1 MDQLAL
7 SLIAPILGALL
18 YGWLHERPLRMA
30 LLDRFMYLAVP
41 ALIAWQVLPHAWAEF
56 GILSIG
62 VLLLGLCVPTLIEYF
77 SRSLAPHMDDMAL
90 LGGLSGLLLH
100 ALLEGAAL
108 AAPGAGVST
117 AVFLHRIP
125 IGLMIW
131 WVVRPLHGFWNAAL
145 SIGMFLAVTVVGYA
159 VGARLVEG
167 GQEGMELYQAFVGGA
182 LLHTVFHKGRLS
194 HRH

>member
-7 SLIAPILGALL
+7 SLVAPVLGALL
-18 YGWLHERPLRMA
+18 YGWLHERPLRMT

-41 ALIAWQVLPHAWAEF
+41 ALVAWQVLPHAWAEY

-62 VLLLGLCVPTLIEYF
+62 VLLLGLGAPTLIEHF
-77 SRSLAPHMDDMAL
+77 SHSLAPHMDNMAL

-108 AAPGAGVST
+108 AAPEARVST
-117 AVFLHRIP
+117 VVFLHRIP
-125 IGLMIW
+125 VGLMIW

-145 SIGMFLAVTVVGYA
+145 CIGVILAATVVGYA
-159 VGARLVEG
+159 VGARLLEDGHEG
-167 GQEGMELYQAFVGGA
+167 VELYQAFVGGS
-182 LLHTVFHKGRLS
+182 LLHTVFHKGRHS